1 MNHILPFNQAL
12 SIFESNLA
20 EIRLALLDNAQAIIS
35 EYSPY
40 AELDVDQPITEEAI
54 IQHVQHLYI
63 QEHVAPLL
71 NTIKRIDS
79 YRYHTDPRN
88 QNNSLVTDLDIENAK
103 GVDKDW
109 FIQEANLCTR
119 KPHVGVCPFH
129 PDKDPSLTLMR
140 SKRTGHFYLKCFPCS
155 KHWDSIG
162 FLMERDGLT
171 FMDAVMK
178 IVC

>member
-1 MNHILPFNQAL
+1 MEPVSLQLNGAL

-20 EIRLALLDNAQAIIS
+20 EIRLALLDNAQAIIAG
-35 EYSPY
+35 YSPY

-79 YRYHTDPRN
+79 YRYHTNPAN
-88 QNNSLVTDLDIENAK
+88 QNNSLVTDADIQSAK
-103 GVDKDW
+103 EAPKEW

-119 KPHVGVCPFH
+119 KPHKGICNFH
-129 PDKDPSLTLMR
+129 TDRDPSLTLM
-140 SKRTGHFYLKCFPCS
+140 KGKNGTLYLKCFSCG
-155 KHWDSIG
+155 WFGDSIKYIQD
-162 FLMERDGLT
+162 RDGLS
-171 FMDAVMK
+171 FIEAVK
-178 IVC
+178 RIVC